1 MASVVKLLGAEIAIT
16 TANTVGNATAI
27 RVINT
32 GAAASMNVAYSNGVV
47 YANATITNTEIA
59 YIQKSS
65 TDTVIG
71 ANMKA
76 APIAFTY

>member
-1 MASVVKLLGAEIAIT
+1 MASVVKLLGAEISIAS
-16 TANTVGNATAI
+16 ANTVANATAMRI
-27 RVINT
+27 INT
-32 GAAASMNVAYSNGVV
+32 GAAAVLNVAYSNGVV

-59 YIQKSS
+59 YIQKNSS
-65 TDTVIG
+65 DTVVG